1 MDASSAKR
9 ILTALAIG
17 MLIAGLAVTG
27 ADAKKKHKRL
37 RLTCDQT
44 TQAIFRTAEQYRAQ
58 LNSQGYTI
66 EDAPYGLLVG
76 SGCKN
81 IGKLTRQGR
90 AYLAD
95 IHYTDD
101 GSPAFPGET
110 NPNVQEYHWF
120 WDEIVAR
127 TKKGKIRTT
136 VQNFTCV
143 KDIYD
148 PNPPFEISEVPC

>member
-1 MDASSAKR
+1 MR
-9 ILTALAIG
+9 RLLTATAL
-17 MLIAGLAVTG
+17 LLLLLGLATTG
-27 ADAKKKHKRL
+27 ADAKKHKRL
-37 RLTCDQT
+37 RLTCNQT
-44 TQAIFRTAEQYRAQ
+44 TQAIFQTAEQYRAQ

-76 SGCKN
+76 SGCQN
-81 IGKLTRQGR
+81 VAPLTRKGR

-95 IHYTDD
+95 VHYADD
-101 GSPAFPGET
+101 GSPPFPGET
-110 NPNVQEYHWF
+110 NPNVQEYHWY

-143 KDIYD
+143 KDIYN
-148 PNPPFEISEVPC
+148 PNPPYEISEVPC

>member
-1 MDASSAKR
+1 VR
-9 ILTALAIG
+9 RLLTATAL
-17 MLIAGLAVTG
+17 LLLLLGLATTG
-27 ADAKKKHKRL
+27 ADAKKHKRL
-37 RLTCDQT
+37 RLTCNQT
-44 TQAIFRTAEQYRAQ
+44 TQAIFQTAEQYRAQ

-76 SGCKN
+76 SGCQN
-81 IGKLTRQGR
+81 VAPLTRKGR

-95 IHYTDD
+95 VHYADD
-101 GSPAFPGET
+101 GSPPFPGET
-110 NPNVQEYHWF
+110 NPNVQEYHWY

-143 KDIYD
+143 KDIYN
-148 PNPPFEISEVPC
+148 PNPPYEISEVPC